1 MMKTAQTGLHS
12 LPPELKEQIARCC
25 AEQDA
30 LLASALKKVIP
41 EKALVYLIDTTRF
54 AALKSCVCDITPAN
68 SAGALPDFDYA
79 RDRIPGLK
87 VATASVEV
95 DSLTQHVADWIHQRD
110 AEQAPERADYREKP
124 TSPQPLQH
132 LPKKRTR
139 SRSASDSD
147 IRSNTCEW
155 YRSASDA
162 QDSDALVQI
171 GEVLESVDIRKT
183 VMGTWAG
190 SPDSENA

>member
-1 MMKTAQTGLHS
+1 MKTAQTGMHS

-25 AEQDA
+25 AAQDA

-54 AALKSCVCDITPAN
+54 AALKSCVCNDTPAN
-68 SAGALPDFDYA
+68 CAGALPDFDYA

-95 DSLTQHVADWIHQRD
+95 DSLTRHVADWIRQRD
-110 AEQAPERADYREKP
+110 AEQPPERADYREKP
-124 TSPQPLQH
+124 TWPQPLQH
-132 LPKKRTR
+132 PPKKADPVALSERLRHTVEHL
-139 SRSASDSD
+139 
-147 IRSNTCEW
+147 NEW
-155 YRSASDA
+155 YRNASDA

-171 GEVLESVDIRKT
+171 REALESVDIRKT
-183 VMGTWAG
+183 VMEAWAG
-190 SPDSENA
+190 SPDSGNA